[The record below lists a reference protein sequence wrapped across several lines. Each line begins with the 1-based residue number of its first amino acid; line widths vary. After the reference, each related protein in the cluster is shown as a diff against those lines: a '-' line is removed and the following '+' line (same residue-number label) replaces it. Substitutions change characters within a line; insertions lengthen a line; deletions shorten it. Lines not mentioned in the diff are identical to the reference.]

1 MNATDS
7 INFGQYLTEKREERG
22 LSLRKMAQEL
32 GVSATYLSGVEK
44 SKYAPL
50 IAERL
55 ENASAILEL
64 TSSEKDEM
72 YDLASQQRDT
82 IAPDLIEYIKNHAY
96 ISFAIRTS
104 RETVAGE
111 DEWLEF
117 IEKLKHRKRA

>member
-72 YDLASQQRDT
+72 YDLAGQQRDT
-82 IAPDLIEYIKNHAY
+82 IAPDLTEYIKNHAY
-96 ISFAIRTS
+96 IGLAIRTS
-104 RETVAGE
+104 RETDAGE